1 SVAHPPYPP
10 SFPTRRSSDLHFIQ
24 LYTSGYPQDCAHCVQ
39 ALRAVLVVLT
49 RADLEGFHVGAH
61 VGHSSEGIEL
71 LAGSADAAMGTT
83 RGVPQLSE
91 HRFRVKPHAYETPTA
106 GHREEEQHCL
116 PVPRESRA
124 DDDVPLAGSRFVSAM
139 DEPKTGA
146 KRDVSRGLEATTADS
161 DAYPDARQSTRIR
174 ARLARAIG

>member
-1 SVAHPPYPP
+1 ADGGP
-10 SFPTRRSSDLHFIQ
+10 S
-24 LYTSGYPQDCAHCVQ
+24 SGGI
-39 ALRAVLVVLT
+39 VLP
-49 RADLEGFHVGAH
+49 
-61 VGHSSEGIEL
+61 
-71 LAGSADAAMGTT
+71 AGSGDGAMGTT
-83 RGVPQLSE
+83 RGVPPLSG

-146 KRDVSRGLEATTADS
+146 KRDVSRGPGATTADS

-174 ARLARAIG
+174 DRLARALGVAAVSRETKSRRVHALCLRQHRERGQSSE